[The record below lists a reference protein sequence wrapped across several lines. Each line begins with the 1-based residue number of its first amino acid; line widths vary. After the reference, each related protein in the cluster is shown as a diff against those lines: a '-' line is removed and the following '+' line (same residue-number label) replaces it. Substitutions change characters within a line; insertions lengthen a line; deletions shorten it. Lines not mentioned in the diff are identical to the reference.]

1 MELDQLDLDEITR
14 AARVIDLLGHH
25 RDIEAIEECI
35 RILDAVTYSYRRA
48 WKKLQG
54 DHNV

>member
-54 DHNV
+54 DHV